1 MVSIDEIYGKQAE
14 AYEAMVSKQPDIS
27 RIIREI
33 RPYDGLDVLD
43 LGAGS
48 GRISMLLASDV
59 RSLICTDISEP
70 MLHILDEKLSE
81 AYDFRNWTTVV
92 ADHRSLPVDSSSVDL
107 IVSGWSISY
116 LANSGEENGREN
128 LRLVM
133 AELRRV
139 LRPGG
144 TMIILETMGT
154 GTETPNPPH
163 FLTDY
168 YAGLEQ
174 EYGFSH
180 RWIRTDYVFESV
192 EEAQRSTGFFFGQ
205 ALTDNIIANQWS
217 TVPECA
223 GIWWKHF

>member
-1 MVSIDEIYGKQAE
+1 MSIDEIYDRQAK
-14 AYEAMVSKQPDIS
+14 AYEAMVSKQPDLS
-27 RIIREI
+27 DIIHGI
-33 RPYDGLDVLD
+33 RSYEGLDVLD

-48 GRISMLLASDV
+48 GRISLLLAPDV
-59 RSLICTDISEP
+59 KSLICTDISEP

-81 AYDFRNWTTVV
+81 AYDSRNWTTVV

-107 IVSGWSISY
+107 VVSGWSISY
-116 LANSGEENGREN
+116 LANSGEADCHEN

-154 GTETPNPPH
+154 GTEKPNPPH

-174 EYGFSH
+174 EYGFNY
-180 RWIRTDYVFESV
+180 RWIRTDYVFDLV

-205 ALTDNIIANQWS
+205 ELTDKIRANQWS